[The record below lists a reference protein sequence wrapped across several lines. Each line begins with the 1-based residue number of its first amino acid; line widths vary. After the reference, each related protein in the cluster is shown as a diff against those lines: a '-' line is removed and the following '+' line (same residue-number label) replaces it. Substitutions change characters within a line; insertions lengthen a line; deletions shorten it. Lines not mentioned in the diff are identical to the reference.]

1 MNGHALTWIVAKVPG
16 IGMVTGSGAN
26 SVLNGTFTVWLGLTF
41 IDLSERDDFELID
54 WSVFAESLKDS
65 KQPYA
70 DVANG
75 IPPPPAA
82 ARRKLIPCRCIAP
95 GQEESRGSGF
105 QERSPGPPDQF
116 GRHGRG

>member
-1 MNGHALTWIVAKVPG
+1 
-16 IGMVTGSGAN
+16 MVTGSGAN

-70 DVANG
+70 DVAKLRR
-75 IPPPPAA
+75 IRVFFKRWLRIKATTESPPPRQQLA
-82 ARRKLIPCRCIAP
+82 
-95 GQEESRGSGF
+95 ES
-105 QERSPGPPDQF
+105 
-116 GRHGRG
+116 